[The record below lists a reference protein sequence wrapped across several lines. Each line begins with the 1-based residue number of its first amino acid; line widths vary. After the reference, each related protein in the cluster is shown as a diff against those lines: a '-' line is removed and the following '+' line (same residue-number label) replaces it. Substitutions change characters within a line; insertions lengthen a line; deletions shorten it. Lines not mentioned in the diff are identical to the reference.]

1 MPNGLESNL
10 KLFAGD
16 TSTFSIVKKK
26 NKSAKDITH
35 DLSLISKWTFKWKM
49 LFDPEVTKP
58 AQEVSFSRKKD
69 DCSSKYIFN
78 DIPVE
83 RVSHQKH
90 LAIYLDKKFKFQNA
104 Y

>member
-1 MPNGLESNL
+1 
-10 KLFAGD
+10 
-16 TSTFSIVKKK
+16 
-26 NKSAKDITH
+26 
-35 DLSLISKWTFKWKM
+35 M
-49 LFDPEVTKP
+49 LFDPEATKP
-58 AQEVSFSRKKD
+58 AQEVIFSRKKD

-90 LAIYLDKKFKFQNA
+90 LGIYLDKKFKFQNA